1 MYNGLGTSGDLDLG
15 ALALD
20 NRRRRKRRRK
30 LASRGARARLARA
43 RKAALQAQ
51 GLRPE
56 FHRAGRS
63 ARKSAARR
71 HQQRRQEL
79 RALRA
84 EGPRPMSRE
93 FRPEFRPATSEQI
106 HKVAAP
112 TDFAPEFTRI
122 TPPGHL
128 EVPGQITGP
137 DPRET
142 ARQIHAARQAARHA
156 VRPRVGKRPCPPT
169 CICPKCAPLRHPR
182 RRPPPHHDDPVA
194 LMEMHHLANSIYGEY
209 GAAMDDAFEDEA
221 APTLLEQYPLILP
234 AAVGAIVGV
243 ILCRG

>member
-20 NRRRRKRRRK
+20 NRRRRRRRRK
-30 LASRGARARLARA
+30 PASRKARVRLAKTKGARARLARA
-43 RKAALQAQ
+43 RQSALLAK

-56 FHRAGRS
+56 FHRAGKP

-71 HQQRRQEL
+71 QQQRRREL

-84 EGPRPMSRE
+84 EGPRRRSARALA
-93 FRPEFRPATSEQI
+93 PEFRPATAKQI
-106 HKVAAP
+106 YKVAAP

-128 EVPGQITGP
+128 EVPGQITGTSTT
-137 DPRET
+137 R
-142 ARQIHAARQAARHA
+142 
-156 VRPRVGKRPCPPT
+156 GKRPCPPT
-169 CICPKCAPLRHPR
+169 CICPKCAPPRRQR
-182 RRPPPHHDDPVA
+182 RRPPPRHSRPPPRHDDPVA
-194 LMEMHHLANSIYGEY
+194 LREMHYTANSIYGEY
-209 GAAMDDAFEDEA
+209 GAAMDDAFEEEA
-221 APTLLEQYPLILP
+221 SPTLLDQYPLILP